1 MNRRERG
8 EAAVEADTSRARFPM
23 APEAVSEV
31 QASPEEG
38 VGR

>member
-1 MNRRERG
+1 MNRRELG
-8 EAAVEADTSRARFPM
+8 EAAIGADTSRAGFPM

-31 QASPEEG
+31 QASHEER